1 MANPKPGA
9 EPLFLT
15 AEAICARYS
24 LTLATLKR
32 WTNTFAGPAHIAISP
47 RIIRYDLSAFD
58 AWFRAHAVGDTT
70 TLSPAAGCLSGQPAG
85 SAGNADTAAL
95 KKEAA
100 IADA

>member
-1 MANPKPGA
+1 MANPKPDA

-47 RIIRYDLSAFD
+47 RIIRYDLAAFD
-58 AWFRAHAVGDTT
+58 AWFRSHAVGE
-70 TLSPAAGCLSGQPAG
+70 PASGLPVG
-85 SAGNADTAAL
+85 YAGNADAAAL